1 MKKII
6 IKIAVF
12 MATFLVSLIV
22 IGQFMNKGHDN
33 ITMEMADATFP
44 VIVMEKNGVS
54 YNALYGYKNAMDT
67 ALLRDTVT
75 VLGQNRNTDFIVQTF
90 GKAVTGISIEVRSID
105 GNRLIEN
112 TELTGYEADGANIRG
127 TLALK
132 DLLEKDTEYMLT
144 FLLRT
149 EGEEVLH
156 YYTRVIWSDNLYA
169 DEEIA
174 FVTDFHNRLYDR
186 EKAREL
192 TKYLETNASLQDNQS
207 FHYVNIHSSFRQIT
221 WGDLPV
227 REETAPQIRLT
238 EIAPQT
244 AALLMDYVVSTTEG
258 KNKTYYQI
266 REYYRLRYTPDRM
279 YLLNYERNMVQIPD
293 TERMYANDKILLG
306 ITGEDVSMVESE
318 DGNVVVFQAAG
329 QLLSYNVL
337 TNKLAVIFSFYDK
350 DNADIRTMLNN
361 HTIKIFDVDEGGN
374 VRFAVYGYMN
384 RGRHEGE
391 VGIQLYTYDNALN
404 TIEEMIYIP
413 CNCSYAVLEAEMQ
426 NLLYL
431 SREQKLYFSLGGKIY
446 CANLVERTYFEL
458 FDITE
463 DDNIYASE
471 NHRILVSLW
480 SDGEG
485 SLEDAD
491 YRTKMMIQNLNTE
504 TQEII
509 SAGAG
514 EAIRPLGFMGED
526 VIYGLARIEDIVRE
540 SSGNIFFPMYKIY
553 ISNAEGEMLKEYQQS
568 GVYIMD
574 CHVQENQIIL
584 ERQQRLENGSYVA
597 IEQDQIMNNLEGSVG
612 KNQLASADIDIYE
625 KYVQIKL
632 RSSIDTKNIKVV
644 RPKEVVFEG
653 GRELLLSGG
662 NETARYYVYGPYGV
676 NAIYNSPAAA
686 VNLAYQISGIVTDDS
701 GNCIWLKGNR
711 VTRNQIM
718 AIKEDIV
725 TPSKDSLTICLD
737 TMLKFEGIIRNSEY
751 LLGRGDTVREIL
763 ENNLEGAQIL
773 DLTGCNLDAV
783 LYYVNQDIPVLA
795 LLKNK
800 EAVLVTGFNEYNVV
814 IMEPATGTLY
824 KKGMNDATQW
834 FEENG
839 NQFITYI
846 RTDA

>member
-1 MKKII
+1 MKKTI

-12 MATFLVSLIV
+12 VATFLVSLLV
-22 IGQFMNKGHDN
+22 IGQIMNKGHDN

-54 YNALYGYKNAMDT
+54 YNALYGYRNAMDT
-67 ALLRDTVT
+67 ALLRDSIT
-75 VLGQNRNTDFIVQTF
+75 VLGGNRNAGFIVQTF

-105 GNRLIEN
+105 GTRLIEN
-112 TELTGYEADGANIRG
+112 TELTEYEVNG
-127 TLALK
+127 TEIHGTVALK

-149 EGEEVLH
+149 EGDEALY
-156 YYTRVIWSDNLYA
+156 YYTRVIWSDNLHA
-169 DEEIA
+169 DEELA
-174 FVTDFHNRLYDR
+174 FVADFHERLYNR
-186 EKAREL
+186 ERAREL
-192 TKYLETNASLQDNQS
+192 TKYLETNAALQDNQS

-227 REETAPQIRLT
+227 KEEVSPQIRLT

-244 AALLMDYVVSTTEG
+244 ASLLMDYIVSTSEG
-258 KNKTYYQI
+258 KNKTYYQV

-279 YLLNYERNMVQIPD
+279 YLLDYERNMVQIPD

-306 ITGEDVSMVESE
+306 ITGEDISLVESE

-329 QLLSYNVL
+329 QLLSYNVIN
-337 TNKLAVIFSFYDK
+337 NKLTEIFSFYDK
-350 DNADIRTMLNN
+350 DSTDIRTMLNQ
-361 HTIKIFDVDEGGN
+361 HTIKVFDVDEGGN
-374 VRFAVYGYMN
+374 VQFAVYGYMN

-391 VGIQLYTYDNALN
+391 VGIQLYVYDNALN
-404 TIEEMIYIP
+404 TIEELIYIP
-413 CNCSYAVLEAEMQ
+413 CNCSYAVLDAEMQ
-426 NLLYL
+426 SLLYL
-431 SREQKLYFSLGGKIY
+431 SKEQKLYFALGGKIY
-446 CANLVERTYFEL
+446 CVNLVERTYYEML
-458 FDITE
+458 DITQ
-463 DDNIYASE
+463 DDSIQASE

-480 SDGEG
+480 FDGEG
-485 SLEDAD
+485 TLGDAD
-491 YRTKMMIQNLNTE
+491 YCTQMIIQNLNTE

-540 SSGNIFFPMYKIY
+540 SSGNIFFPMYKIC
-553 ISNAEGEMLKEYQQS
+553 ISNSDGEMLKEYQQS

-574 CHVQENQIIL
+574 CRVQDNQIIL
-584 ERQQRLENGSYVA
+584 ERQQKLENGTYVA
-597 IEQDQIMNNLEGSVG
+597 MEQDQIMNNLEGSVG

-625 KYVQIKL
+625 RYVQIKL
-632 RSSIDTKNIKVV
+632 RNNIDTKNIKVL

-653 GRELLLSGG
+653 GRELLLSEQ
-662 NETARYYVYGPYGV
+662 NEAARYYVYGPYGV
-676 NAIYNSPAAA
+676 SAIYNAPAAA
-686 VNLAYQISGIVTDDS
+686 INLAYKISGIVTDHN

-718 AIKEDIV
+718 AIKEETV
-725 TPSKDSLTICLD
+725 TQSKDSLTVCLD

-763 ENNLEGAQIL
+763 ENNLEDAQIL

-795 LLKNK
+795 LLKNG

-824 KKGMNDATQW
+824 KKGMNDAAQW
-834 FEENG
+834 FAENG

-846 RTDA
+846 RTDS